1 MTKGPHAAKNKR
13 KKEKKERRQ
22 REKAE
27 GPEAEAKRA
36 RLKAKKEKKQQQAQE
51 LLRMVA
57 DTATRVVRE
66 ELARASSSSTAPWY
80 PPSSSQWGAG
90 WPWGWW

>member
-13 KKEKKERRQ
+13 KKEKKARRQ
-22 REKAE
+22 REKDE
-27 GPEAEAKRA
+27 GPQAEAKRA
-36 RLKAKKEKKQQQAQE
+36 RLKAKKEKKKKQAEE

-66 ELARASSSSTAPWY
+66 ELARASSSFTVPW
-80 PPSSSQWGAG
+80 QGGAG
-90 WPWGWW
+90 WPWGWR